1 MSLEGKKKAIKSYRD
16 LLVWQKAHSFAKE
29 VIQKSKTFPR
39 NTEAT
44 IIKKQLVGAAV
55 SVPANIAEGYG
66 GHKGSAYKNYL
77 VIARR
82 SATESDYWLFLS
94 QDLKLINGESYQS
107 LWEDYKEINAMLSSM
122 IDKL

>member
-1 MSLEGKKKAIKSYRD
+1 
-16 LLVWQKAHSFAKE
+16 
-29 VIQKSKTFPR
+29 
-39 NTEAT
+39 
-44 IIKKQLVGAAV
+44 VGAAV

-94 QDLKLINGESYQS
+94 QELKLINGETYQS